1 MVFDELSHYWVP
13 LRKLETKVAST
24 LKIRLDTS
32 VDSFNPMKAI
42 REEIARKKLEK
53 QEKREKEEKL
63 LSKK

>member
-1 MVFDELSHYWVP
+1 MP